1 MDEAQKDLEQVGEID
16 LRQYI
21 DVILKWKWTIIL
33 ITIGCALTGY
43 IISAFF
49 MTPIYE
55 AGSVLMVT
63 QPTNEERVYRQEDGS
78 LESTVDSFSRIP
90 QLNLN
95 TYTNQFK
102 NTEILNNVIKKMNL
116 DQKGYTPQTLAR
128 NIDITG
134 DPETN
139 VLEVKVQNADPALA
153 TSITNTLLD
162 EYYAFLFASN
172 QKQMKESVAYLKEQ
186 LKQTE
191 AELKK
196 ASEMYQK
203 GKSRERNAEVVEQE
217 LTSKMD
223 ILTNSKT
230 LLIQSQVELE
240 QLAAGKQ
247 RLEKNLAST
256 PKNLVTKKDEREEQA
271 NSGDAAEKATTGITV
286 TEEVNPVYLELVKSL
301 NEKDDQIAQAKSK
314 IAGLNSNIA
323 MLEKEI
329 ASLQTELSKKQLEEN
344 TVKRKYDTLEEAY
357 TVLNTK
363 IIETEIA
370 KSVDFGRIGLT
381 QISPAY
387 YPNSPV
393 KPNIKLNIAIAAI
406 LGLMLGVFLSFA
418 LEFFDDTVKTTED
431 LQKQLGL
438 PVLAAIPMAKQ

>member
-1 MDEAQKDLEQVGEID
+1 
-16 LRQYI
+16 
-21 DVILKWKWTIIL
+21 
-33 ITIGCALTGY
+33 
-43 IISAFF
+43 
-49 MTPIYE
+49 
-55 AGSVLMVT
+55 
-63 QPTNEERVYRQEDGS
+63 
-78 LESTVDSFSRIP
+78 
-90 QLNLN
+90 LN